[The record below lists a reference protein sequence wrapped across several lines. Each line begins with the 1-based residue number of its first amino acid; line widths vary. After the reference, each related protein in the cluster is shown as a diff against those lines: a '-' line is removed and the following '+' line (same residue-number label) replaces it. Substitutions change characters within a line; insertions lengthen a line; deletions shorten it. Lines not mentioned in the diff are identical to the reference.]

1 MMIEEERENTPPE
14 DKTITMSGSLSPQQ
28 QTKLGARAANS
39 LREKR
44 RVVGGSP
51 PHLLPRHDNEAG
63 ETFDELH
70 GGGGDGVVGSD
81 DDVDDADRAMPEDGG
96 GRGGSEETASF
107 GGSTATARMGNHHPA
122 EEICS
127 ATTSTSLSVG
137 ASCSS
142 VPSDVGIDVHEH
154 DDSPRRRAAR
164 EALEGAPIPG
174 VHPEGTI
181 TMATREVNYE
191 EGATELFM
199 LVEDA
204 RWEEVCDRVRDQP
217 SEARTWVVSSG
228 TELTVFSWSV
238 WRRLPLH
245 EACRRQPPPVVIYSL
260 LSAYPESV
268 MVESN
273 FGELPLHA
281 VVRCGACA
289 EVVNCIL
296 AAYPAAAL
304 ARDNSG
310 CTPLDILN
318 GTGKMMDHDAVVA
331 ALNRTINVLTRED
344 QAWESKISTMQAE
357 AKKGKDRRRKEYER
371 VVANKNSEI
380 AELSRLLEQE
390 KLATSNLATKVIQTE
405 QVVLEKNKVE
415 KRCLEKIRKGEEE
428 IRKLVSSNNEHKAK
442 IKELEDIIRSSRT
455 TILGLNNRVQTLQS
469 SMSSILQEEETFVA
483 TKLMTAERN
492 FKTLVEHQLIFLR
505 ETEERKKL
513 IKARMNQLGVKIPP
527 KKNPEYEEEKTKA
540 VALVSD
546 EVSNTEVAEKALA
559 SAMEQL
565 GIPPDEEEE

>member
-1 MMIEEERENTPPE
+1 
-14 DKTITMSGSLSPQQ
+14 
-28 QTKLGARAANS
+28 
-39 LREKR
+39 
-44 RVVGGSP
+44 
-51 PHLLPRHDNEAG
+51 
-63 ETFDELH
+63 
-70 GGGGDGVVGSD
+70 
-81 DDVDDADRAMPEDGG
+81 
-96 GRGGSEETASF
+96 
-107 GGSTATARMGNHHPA
+107 
-122 EEICS
+122 
-127 ATTSTSLSVG
+127 
-137 ASCSS
+137 
-142 VPSDVGIDVHEH
+142 
-154 DDSPRRRAAR
+154 
-164 EALEGAPIPG
+164 
-174 VHPEGTI
+174 
-181 TMATREVNYE
+181 MA
-191 EGATELFM
+191 
-199 LVEDA
+199 
-204 RWEEVCDRVRDQP
+204 
-217 SEARTWVVSSG
+217 
-228 TELTVFSWSV
+228 
-238 WRRLPLH
+238 
-245 EACRRQPPPVVIYSL
+245 
-260 LSAYPESV
+260 
-268 MVESN
+268 ESN

-357 AKKGKDRRRKEYER
+357 AKRGKDRRRKEYER

-428 IRKLVSSNNEHKAK
+428 IRELVSSNNEHKAK

-469 SMSSILQEEETFVA
+469 SMSSLLQDEETFVA
-483 TKLMTAERN
+483 TKLMTAEKN
-492 FKTLVEHQLIFLR
+492 FKTLIEHQFVFLR
-505 ETEERKKL
+505 ETERRKEL
-513 IKARMNQLGVKIPP
+513 IKARMNQLGVKITP
-527 KKNPEYEEEKTKA
+527 KKNPENEEKQTKA
-540 VALVSD
+540 VALVLD
-546 EVSNTEVAEKALA
+546 EVSNNEVAEKALA

-565 GIPPDEEEE
+565 GIPPDDEE